1 MPHYRSCALSRAVR
15 GVRVSVALVGTV
27 ISLALHGCAYL
38 ETLATQVAEPDG
50 RTQLTH
56 ADGRLFLRTR
66 QEMEQYVCVDGS
78 ALGCERGGPGYVCA
92 CGSQSVEQFFA
103 PVR

>member
-1 MPHYRSCALSRAVR
+1 MPHYRSCTISRAVR

-27 ISLALHGCAYL
+27 VSLALHGCAYL
-38 ETLATQVAEPDG
+38 ETLATREAEPDG
-50 RTQLTH
+50 RIQLTH

-66 QEMEQYVCVDGS
+66 REVDQYVCVDGS

-92 CGSQSVEQFFA
+92 CGSQSVNPLLT
-103 PVR
+103 PVH